1 MKTNYTKQL
10 LIVLICSIG
19 LYASGNYL
27 VKMSSINTLLDGL
40 IVMIFFLC
48 VFPFLIISTV
58 LIRKIFKSI
67 SVIAHY

>member
-1 MKTNYTKQL
+1 MKTNYIKQL

-19 LYASGNYL
+19 LYTSGNYL
-27 VKMSSINTLLDGL
+27 VEMSSINTLLDGL
-40 IVMIFFLC
+40 IVMIFFAC

-67 SVIAHY
+67 YVIAHY